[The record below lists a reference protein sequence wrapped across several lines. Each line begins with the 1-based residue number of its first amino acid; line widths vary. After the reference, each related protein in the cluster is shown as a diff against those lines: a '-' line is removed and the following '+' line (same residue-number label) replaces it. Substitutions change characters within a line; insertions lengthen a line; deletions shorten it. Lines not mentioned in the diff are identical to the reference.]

1 MTSAPSAATPTTDAA
16 FAELRA
22 SEFGRLDRAGLAYLD
37 FVGSGLY
44 AESQLAAHQRLLAQA
59 VLGNPH
65 SESGPSLASTEW
77 LNAMRAR
84 VLRFLDADPAEYVV
98 IFTANA
104 TGAIKLV
111 AEGFPF
117 GRGSHYVLAA
127 DNHNSV
133 NGVREYAAR
142 AGATVTYLPLDADLR
157 LAEPEPDLPAPTAGA
172 PSLFA
177 YPAQSNFSGV
187 RHALA
192 LIEHAMAR
200 GYEVLLDA
208 AAFLPTAPLRLAEHH
223 AAFVPVSFYKLFG
236 YPTGVGAL
244 VARRDALDRLR
255 RPWFSGG
262 TVDFVSVTHG
272 IHQLRAGA
280 EAYED
285 GTPNFLD
292 VAALE
297 AGFDLLERV
306 GMARIGAHVARLGAA
321 LLDGLLGLT
330 HTDGSPLV
338 VLYGPRAFRE
348 RGATIAF
355 NVVDR
360 RGRVVPFAP
369 VIERARERN
378 VAVRAG
384 CFCNPG
390 ASEAAFGWP
399 ADGSRKCYDAG
410 RDAFTIEQFGECLG
424 PDVAVGAVR
433 ASLGIAS
440 NAEDVRRAVEVVA
453 SFAE

>member
-1 MTSAPSAATPTTDAA
+1 MNPVLSEAPRAADAE
-16 FAELRA
+16 FARLRA
-22 SEFGRLDRAGLAYLD
+22 REFGRLDRTGLAYLD

-44 AESQLAAHQRLLAQA
+44 AESQLVAHQALLAES

-65 SESGPSLASTEW
+65 SESGPSRASTEW
-77 LNAMRAR
+77 LNEMRAR
-84 VLRFLDADPAEYVV
+84 VLRFLDADPAQYVV
-98 IFTANA
+98 VFTANA

-117 GRGSHYVLAA
+117 ARGSHYVLAA

-142 AGATVTYLPLDADLR
+142 AGATVTYLALDDELR
-157 LAEPEPDLPAPTAGA
+157 LAEREPDLPRPAAGA

-187 RHALA
+187 RHPLA
-192 LIEHAMAR
+192 LTEHAAER

-208 AAFLPTAPLRLAEHH
+208 AAFLPTAPLSLAEHH
-223 AAFVPVSFYKLFG
+223 PAFVPVSFYKLFG

-244 VARRDALDRLR
+244 VARRDALARLR

-280 EAYED
+280 EGYED

-292 VAALE
+292 VAALK
-297 AGFDLLERV
+297 AGFDLLESV
-306 GMARIGAHVARLGAA
+306 GMARIGAHVSRLGAT
-321 LLDGLLGLT
+321 LLDGLLGLR
-330 HTDGSPLV
+330 HRNGARV
-338 VLYGPRAFRE
+338 VRLYGPRESRD

-355 NVVDR
+355 NVLDA
-360 RGRVVPFAP
+360 RGGVVPFAR

-390 ASEAAFGWP
+390 ASEAAFGFPP
-399 ADGSRKCYDAG
+399 ARTRQCLESLRED
-410 RDAFTIEQFGECLG
+410 FTIERFGECLG
-424 PDVAVGAVR
+424 SDVAVGAVR

-440 NAEDVRRAVEVVA
+440 DAEDVRRALEVVA
-453 SFAE
+453 SFEA